1 MDSELY
7 KIKETIDRLYKQLEL
22 KDDVHLESTYDDLG
36 IEFEEIITIE
46 GDPYLTWLKF
56 QAMAAIIRYE
66 IYKDEDD
73 SFVSLEFSMIAL
85 MRSCIMND
93 ELNEPQI
100 SQVVLLVQDIVRECN
115 EYYERHG
122 VSIPMPDI
130 IKDFGKSKNKYQTI
144 KRKEQEPHQCYL
156 CKNAPANAKGSH
168 LAPHFL
174 IQHFL
179 SYDGSSK
186 RDREIVTEAVFGNL
200 SKDRKWGRNV
210 LPDNIDNVF
219 NDVPQEEKEAVKPS
233 AVTRDD
239 LFCER
244 CEKRFSF
251 IESKYSDYYNKRKEC
266 ISPAISYLFWLSVF
280 WRLHI
285 GGWCF
290 KFSRKDAEAIRS
302 ILDTNIPD
310 NQNDVNKLK
319 PDDSWGTYCYTI
331 ARCEN
336 TKSELLGLVG
346 NHSSKSPYKLLCG
359 EYEVTLYSNRDK
371 IPAEIKEKYTVN
383 DYHKSEIINVINFI
397 DYWKWKYDL
406 LREIEDNESSS
417 LSDDPTKK
425 LMDIYKGYDLGP
437 NNMLYPFGGE
447 DIDMNAL
454 KSNNGMYGLV
464 IPGAIDKF
472 MNFDAVHSF
481 EDPNNVL
488 SAFEEEYGYT
498 KEEIQEM
505 MDYWFGHMKINHF
518 RTEESV
524 ERHKK
529 RKTASKIKNAENK
542 KRHKKAKKKR

>member
-36 IEFEEIITIE
+36 SEFEEIITIE

-186 RDREIVTEAVFGNL
+186 RDR
-200 SKDRKWGRNV
+200 
-210 LPDNIDNVF
+210 
-219 NDVPQEEKEAVKPS
+219 
-233 AVTRDD
+233 
-239 LFCER
+239 
-244 CEKRFSF
+244 
-251 IESKYSDYYNKRKEC
+251 
-266 ISPAISYLFWLSVF
+266 
-280 WRLHI
+280 
-285 GGWCF
+285 
-290 KFSRKDAEAIRS
+290 
-302 ILDTNIPD
+302 
-310 NQNDVNKLK
+310 
-319 PDDSWGTYCYTI
+319 
-331 ARCEN
+331 
-336 TKSELLGLVG
+336 
-346 NHSSKSPYKLLCG
+346 
-359 EYEVTLYSNRDK
+359 
-371 IPAEIKEKYTVN
+371 
-383 DYHKSEIINVINFI
+383 
-397 DYWKWKYDL
+397 
-406 LREIEDNESSS
+406 
-417 LSDDPTKK
+417 
-425 LMDIYKGYDLGP
+425 
-437 NNMLYPFGGE
+437 
-447 DIDMNAL
+447 
-454 KSNNGMYGLV
+454 
-464 IPGAIDKF
+464 
-472 MNFDAVHSF
+472 
-481 EDPNNVL
+481 
-488 SAFEEEYGYT
+488 
-498 KEEIQEM
+498 
-505 MDYWFGHMKINHF
+505 
-518 RTEESV
+518 
-524 ERHKK
+524 
-529 RKTASKIKNAENK
+529 
-542 KRHKKAKKKR
+542 